1 MIRVLFFAGVRE
13 RLGVDMIDVDA
24 AAAGDDVMSLRA
36 LLTAKGDVW
45 AGELGLDARILV
57 AINQEMTAMHST
69 IADGDEIAF
78 FPPVTGG

>member
-1 MIRVLFFAGVRE
+1 MIRVLFFASVRE
-13 RLGVDMIDVDA
+13 RLGVDMMTVDA
-24 AAAGDDVMSLRA
+24 TEAGDDVMSLRI
-36 LLTAKGDVW
+36 LLAAKGDVW
-45 AGELGLDARILV
+45 AAELGSDARILV